1 MRVGSRGAHKPAPR
15 RKTESEGKDSGY
27 EETRRSGV
35 IEIPEA
41 HEVTLAPNTFPL
53 HTLGTG
59 LVTTHTGAPTL
70 CSRLLQGYWGSQTF
84 PLSPYTAQRLSPLKI
99 SILMHYAARRLSLVE
114 GTQVNPG
121 LRCGTGDGQTVLSSL
136 EPPLSPELASR
147 SAPADSFIKGCR
159 PRSVSPAAAP
169 LAPRQGPALGG
180 DEEAH

>member
-1 MRVGSRGAHKPAPR
+1 
-15 RKTESEGKDSGY
+15 
-27 EETRRSGV
+27 
-35 IEIPEA
+35 
-41 HEVTLAPNTFPL
+41 
-53 HTLGTG
+53 
-59 LVTTHTGAPTL
+59 
-70 CSRLLQGYWGSQTF
+70 
-84 PLSPYTAQRLSPLKI
+84 
-99 SILMHYAARRLSLVE
+99 MHYAARRLSLVE

-169 LAPRQGPALGG
+169 LAPRQRPAPGG